1 MNHYYLAEGTKRNN
15 LGDIIQGMSART
27 FLNENAICLDREKL
41 DEFNGEAGILIANGW
56 FMHDYKAFPP
66 SSKLTPFYISFHLAS
81 IKLLFSK
88 ANRNH
93 FKKFGPVGCRDRKT
107 QFLFLL
113 NGIPAFYS
121 GCLTITF
128 NKKNSNF
135 KRINTDSLVMIDNVD
150 HKFPKEIK
158 EKIGKISGK
167 EIRFLNHDPIQD
179 DTDYDDYLNSN
190 ESYINKLI
198 EEYLGASLVITNK
211 LHCALPCLSLGIKVI
226 FIHPNPKD
234 GRLNILGKFI
244 PIYSYSEVLNW
255 DKIPDFKVNQNVMK
269 QTRYKLER
277 LTISFVE
284 KKINPFIKSSNLSDN
299 LELFFIKLVA
309 TLLNGFGYIIR
320 KYKSS
325 ER

>member
-81 IKLLFSK
+81 IKLLLSK
-88 ANRNH
+88 ENRNH
-93 FKKFGPVGCRDRKT
+93 FKKFGPIGCRDRKT
-107 QFLFLL
+107 QLLFLL
-113 NGIPAFYS
+113 NGIPAYYS
-121 GCLTITF
+121 GCLTVIF
-128 NKKNSNF
+128 NKQSQDYKFSS
-135 KRINTDSLVMIDNVD
+135 TDTIVMVDNVD
-150 HKFPKEIK
+150 HPFPEEIK
-158 EKIGKISGK
+158 DQIKKITNK
-167 EIRFLNHDPIQD
+167 ELLFFNHDPIH
-179 DTDYDDYLNSN
+179 TESHFNDYLKIN
-190 ESYINKLI
+190 EAYINQLMAA
-198 EEYLGASLVITNK
+198 YQGADLVITNK

-226 FIHPNPKD
+226 FIHPNPLD
-234 GRLNILGKFI
+234 ARLNIASKFI
-244 PIYSYSEVLNW
+244 PIYAYSEVLNW
-255 DKIPDFKVNQNVMK
+255 RVIPDFRINKINLN
-269 QTRYKLER
+269 RIRFKLER
-277 LTISFVE
+277 LTNYFVE

-309 TLLNGFGYIIR
+309 TLLIGFGYIIR